1 MSLNNL
7 LNSINKIDI
16 YIFFDGTKNKTL
28 KKKSSK
34 MLIPDFLFV
43 FLCVGQQDQGVAEM
57 LKFFFVK
64 PNNFSEGSTCET
76 NAFHSKTF
84 FVLDA
89 I

>member
-1 MSLNNL
+1 
-7 LNSINKIDI
+7 
-16 YIFFDGTKNKTL
+16 
-28 KKKSSK
+28 

-43 FLCVGQQDQGVAEM
+43 FLCVGQQDQRVAEM
-57 LKFFFVK
+57 LKFLFVK

-76 NAFHSKTF
+76 NAFYSKTF